1 MPDPP
6 EPPEEIP
13 KYIHEGLEKQDVDTL
28 EEVIQYSREL
38 IEYLTEPPEEVEAD
52 EDEELLEKEE
62 RSGYTKVVKKVPC
75 GKECSGC
82 PHGPYVYHIS
92 RSGGGTVDWEYI
104 GPLEE

>member
-1 MPDPP
+1 MSNLP
-6 EPPEEIP
+6 EHPEEIP
-13 KYIHEGLEKQDVDTL
+13 KYIREGLEKQDVGTL

-38 IEYLTEPPEEVEAD
+38 VEYLTEPPEVEPD

-75 GKECSGC
+75 GKDCSGC
-82 PHGPYVYHIS
+82 PHGPYVYHVS